1 MKKDNKKESKNVSS
15 ESRRKIRRRRQIR
28 NQILAYML
36 LIVIMFGIGL
46 GGYYGVRKLADFFN
60 AKRAETEAR
69 ISENLAN
76 TDSVSEEDAII
87 STPDNLETV
96 SEDSTTEDEPEAA
109 DVDPDVLAAIGSM
122 SAEEKAGALIMTT
135 PEALTGVNAAT
146 QAGEGTK
153 AALEKYPV
161 GILIY
166 DKDNWVDSDQFRT
179 LISKTKDMYA
189 EAYASENELRGLFV
203 AVKEDGSANK
213 TISLE
218 EEISSAPDL
227 GSSGDNT
234 NAYHAYLAIGS
245 ALNEYN
251 IDMNIAPLCDVAVD
265 GSYETETSFGSDADI
280 VASMA
285 GSAVS
290 GLSDQNIISCIYT
303 FPGQGGLDS
312 APKGGMTE
320 TDRTL
325 DDLRAFEYKPFE
337 SAINEGAGAIMVGNL
352 AVSDAEGNVVPAYIC
367 ESLIDDD
374 IRGQLGFNGVVIT
387 DDLAVIAKD
396 AEYSPQEAAL
406 RAINAGVDMVYV
418 SSDFEATYQYLV
430 DSINDGAITE
440 ERLNDALVHIYTMKK
455 AAL

>member
-1 MKKDNKKESKNVSS
+1 MKKDNKKTSS

-28 NQILAYML
+28 NQILAYVL
-36 LIVIMFGIGL
+36 LILIMFGIGV

-60 AKRAETEAR
+60 EKRAETEAR
-69 ISENLAN
+69 ISENLA
-76 TDSVSEEDAII
+76 TTPSVSEEEAVI
-87 STPDNLETV
+87 STPDNIDIV
-96 SEDSTTEDEPEAA
+96 SEDAVQEEVPEEPSVDADILEAIA
-109 DVDPDVLAAIGSM
+109 SM

-135 PEALTGVNAAT
+135 PEALTGVTAAT

-161 GILIY
+161 GMLIY
-166 DKDNWVDSDQFRT
+166 DKDNWVDSDQFKA
-179 LISKTKDMYA
+179 LISKTKDIYA

-203 AVKEDGSANK
+203 AVKEDGSTNK
-213 TISLE
+213 TISLDS
-218 EEISSAPDL
+218 EISSAPDL

-234 NAYHAYLAIGS
+234 NAYQAYLAIGS
-245 ALNEYN
+245 VLNEYN
-251 IDMNIAPLCDVAVD
+251 IDVDIAPLCDVAVE
-265 GSYETETSFGSDADI
+265 GSYEAKASFGSDADI

-303 FPGQGGLDS
+303 FPGQGSLSS

-320 TDRTL
+320 TDKSL
-325 DDLRAFEYKPFE
+325 DDLRDFDYKPFE
-337 SAINEGAGAIMVGNL
+337 SAIEEGAGVIMVGNL
-352 AVSDAEGNVVPAYIC
+352 GVNDAEGNAVPAYIC
-367 ESLIDDD
+367 ESLINDE
-374 IRGQLGFNGVVIT
+374 IRGQLGFEGVVIT

-396 AEYSPQEAAL
+396 AEYSQQEAAL
-406 RAINAGVDMVYV
+406 RAINAGADMIYV
-418 SSDFEATYQYLV
+418 SSDFEETYQYLL

-455 AAL
+455 AVL